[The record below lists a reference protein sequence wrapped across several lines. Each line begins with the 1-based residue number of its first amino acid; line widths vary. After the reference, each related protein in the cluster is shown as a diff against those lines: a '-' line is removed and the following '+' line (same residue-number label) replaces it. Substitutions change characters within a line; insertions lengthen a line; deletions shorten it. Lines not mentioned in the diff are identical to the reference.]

1 VVVERLGKF
10 DREAPPGILLSIPF
24 VERLHLVDV
33 RERCISVNPACA
45 FTSDNVEVHMAG
57 TLFARF
63 EHPETAVYGASE
75 PLKAIE
81 ELARSVMRTKIGKR
95 QLNEVFESRKDINL
109 EVVDEMA
116 LAAEAWGARVYRFE
130 ITELEPAD
138 AMVSHALH
146 TQATAQR
153 EKLRVI
159 AEAEADRERV
169 QNEADAEAY
178 RVLRTAEAFKQDKIL
193 RAEGE
198 SEALRLVG
206 QQMVSPHGEKAME
219 MQFASKYIESFEKT
233 TSNAGSTIVIP
244 ASLGDPA
251 GMLASALTMFRGH
264 KGKSREE

>member
-1 VVVERLGKF
+1 MKV
-10 DREAPPGILLSIPF
+10 A
-24 VERLHLVDV
+24 
-33 RERCISVNPACA
+33 
-45 FTSDNVEVHMAG
+45 
-57 TLFARF
+57 
-63 EHPETAVYGASE
+63 TA
-75 PLKAIE
+75 
-81 ELARSVMRTKIGKR
+81 
-95 QLNEVFESRKDINL
+95 
-109 EVVDEMA
+109 
-116 LAAEAWGARVYRFE
+116 AWGAQVHRFE

-178 RVLRTAEAFKQDKIL
+178 KVVKIAEAYKRDKIL

-206 QQMVSPHGEKAME
+206 LQMETPHGEKAME
-219 MQFASKYIESFEKT
+219 MQFAAKYVEAFKET
-233 TSNAGSTIVIP
+233 TSGAGSTVVVP

-251 GMLASALTMFRGH
+251 GMLATALSLF
-264 KGKSREE
+264 KSPLCSRSPEE